1 MSNKN
6 QKPISTFSI
15 VARDP
20 VTKELGIAVQSKFL
34 AVGAVVPWAKANVG
48 AIATQAMANL
58 DYGEIGLKLL
68 EKGYTA
74 SQVLESLLALD
85 EKNEGRQVGI
95 VDAEGNSAAYTG
107 PDCFDWAGHIS
118 KENFT
123 CQGNILIGEDTVKA
137 MAETFEKSKGKL
149 SDRLLE
155 ALDMAQNAGG
165 DKRGRQSAA
174 LLVVKEN
181 GSYGGYNDRMI
192 DLRVDDNPKPIKKL
206 KELLYLQRLYFEK
219 PEEKD
224 RLEVD
229 NELGKTIQRTLKK
242 IGYYDGEINGNFDE
256 ATKKAYFN
264 FTSVENFEER
274 RLEGNKVDKK
284 VIDFMVDKS
293 KNTNF

>member
-1 MSNKN
+1 MSNKTN
-6 QKPISTFSI
+6 KPISTFSI

-20 VTKELGIAVQSKFL
+20 ETGELGVAVQSKFL

-58 DYGEIGLKLL
+58 HYGELGLELL
-68 EKGYTA
+68 KRGKTA
-74 SQVLESLLALD
+74 KEVLNSLLALD
-85 EKNEGRQVGI
+85 NENKGRQVGI
-95 VDAEGNSAAYTG
+95 VDANGNSAAYTG
-107 PDCFDWAGHIS
+107 PECFDWAGHIS

-123 CQGNILIGEDTVKA
+123 CQGNILVGEDTVKA

-149 SDRLLE
+149 ADRLLE

-174 LLVVKEN
+174 LLVVKEK

-192 DLRVDDNPKPIKKL
+192 DLRVDDDPEPIEKL
-206 KELLYLQRLYFEK
+206 KELLYLQRLYFDK

-224 RLEVD
+224 ILVVGK
-229 NELGKTIQRTLKK
+229 ELAKTIQKNLKK
-242 IGYYDGEINGNFDE
+242 LKYYDGEINGNFDE

-284 VIDFMVDKS
+284 VVNFMVDKT
-293 KNTNF
+293 K